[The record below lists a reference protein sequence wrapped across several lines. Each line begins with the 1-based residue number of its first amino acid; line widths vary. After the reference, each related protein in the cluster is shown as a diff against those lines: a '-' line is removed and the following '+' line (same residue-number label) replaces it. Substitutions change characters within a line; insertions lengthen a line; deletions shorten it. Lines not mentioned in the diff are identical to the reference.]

1 MLRESTQMGDLNALT
16 FDVNTRDSVVAIGV
30 TAWVR
35 ALTPALPEA
44 ARVLQRGLDCE
55 VVAGNRGIGI
65 HRMLQRLADRKIPL
79 VRAMGFHYLVLAT
92 KLA

>member
-1 MLRESTQMGDLNALT
+1 MSTPGIRSSPLASLPG
-16 FDVNTRDSVVAIGV
+16 F
-30 TAWVR
+30 R

-44 ARVLQRGLDCE
+44 ARVLHRGLDCE
-55 VVAGNRGIGI
+55 VVASNRGIGI